1 MMSKAIKKISPT
13 GIHFL
18 HRGEPVP
25 KRHTKAAAHKR
36 VAVKL

>member
-1 MMSKAIKKISPT
+1 MGKATKKISPT

-25 KRHTKAAAHKR
+25 KRHTKSAAHKQ